1 MVLDAGSFSFCEN
14 VKNDG
19 LIKKSQVIHFESENV
34 EHIPKVL
41 LKCHLSIAAP
51 FGGFSWILC
60 VRVSSFYCFFLKI
73 PGI

>member
-1 MVLDAGSFSFCEN
+1 VVLDAGSFSFCEN

-19 LIKKSQVIHFESENV
+19 LIKKSQVIHFESENA

-51 FGGFSWILC
+51 FGGF
-60 VRVSSFYCFFLKI
+60 FFGYFVFEFLVFI
-73 PGI
+73 AFF